1 MAKESGGA
9 ARHWPLFDLEL
20 RTPRLALRYL
30 DDDRAGALMD
40 LAATGVHDAAE
51 MPFSVPWTRH
61 EPPYLQQQGMQFF
74 WGMRA
79 SLTPEDWSIQF
90 AVYDDERLVGT
101 QGVGGKSFLV
111 TRTVETGSWLGRS
124 EQGRGTGKEMRAAV
138 LHLAFEGLGAER
150 AVTSA
155 FADNSRSL
163 GVTRALGYTENG
175 WFVDDREG
183 KPAKHLRFV
192 LERADWEKQ
201 RRNDIEVVGLKPCLR
216 LLGL

>member
-1 MAKESGGA
+1 
-9 ARHWPLFDLEL
+9 
-20 RTPRLALRYL
+20 
-30 DDDRAGALMD
+30 
-40 LAATGVHDAAE
+40 
-51 MPFSVPWTRH
+51 
-61 EPPYLQQQGMQFF
+61 
-74 WGMRA
+74 
-79 SLTPEDWSIQF
+79 
-90 AVYDDERLVGT
+90 
-101 QGVGGKSFLV
+101 
-111 TRTVETGSWLGRS
+111 
-124 EQGRGTGKEMRAAV
+124 MRAAV